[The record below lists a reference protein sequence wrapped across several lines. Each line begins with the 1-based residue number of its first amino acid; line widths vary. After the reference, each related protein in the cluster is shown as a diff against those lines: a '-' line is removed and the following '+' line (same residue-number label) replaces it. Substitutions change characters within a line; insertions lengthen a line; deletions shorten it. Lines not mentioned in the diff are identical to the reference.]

1 MQTSLGRRGASRC
14 LPSERILRNNISS
27 ASSKMTVM
35 SVKSGDLTDITVKKR

>member
-35 SVKSGDLTDITVKKR
+35 SVKFSIIMILNVDE